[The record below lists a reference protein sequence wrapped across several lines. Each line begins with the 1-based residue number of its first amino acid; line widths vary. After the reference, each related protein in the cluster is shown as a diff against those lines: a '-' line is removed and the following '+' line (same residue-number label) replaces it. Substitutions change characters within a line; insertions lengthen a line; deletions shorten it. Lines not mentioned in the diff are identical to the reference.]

1 MRRSSRICAAGPPP
15 GLAVVLGVRADFYGH
30 CLTHPGLLDA
40 LRERALP
47 LGPMTVPE
55 LRQAITEPA
64 AAEGLSLE
72 PGLVEVLLRDLGTAP
87 GTGRC
92 ASGALPLLSHTLRAT
107 WQHRDDGGVL
117 TVAGYERTGGIHGAV
132 AATAGRVYEGL
143 TPGRQRAVR
152 PVLLRMVRV
161 GDDEDHVRQPAD
173 RAELIEIDPHAEAV
187 VEAFT
192 AARLLTAGTSGVEI
206 SHEALLRAWPDLRAW
221 ISEDRAALRARQQL
235 RQAAQM
241 WRQEAGDPHLLYQGV
256 RLAAARDL
264 AARHALG
271 PREEAFVRASLAR
284 QEAQARAER
293 ARVSRLR
300 ALTSALTALA
310 VLVMGVAGY
319 AWTQKSVAE
328 SMRRLTSAGQLAG
341 ESARLARTRPD
352 VTALLAAAAYGRR
365 DTPQTRGALLSTQ
378 AQGFAGRLPTH
389 PGPLWSTS
397 VSDDGRIMATGDGR
411 GRAAVWDVRRRE
423 RLWTPGDRFTRL
435 QAVAVSPDGSL
446 VAGTGGKEL
455 WLWDAR
461 SGALKA
467 RAPLRNAAALG
478 ALEFSA
484 DGTTLALSGTGV
496 ELLRV
501 PSLEP
506 APSPPW
512 TTPMDGLALHP
523 KGTMVAGTGKD
534 GTVRIWQTL
543 SSTSPV
549 SDAKAPP
556 PTLKAGTGPVYDV
569 AFSPD
574 GALLAAAGADH
585 VVHLWWTSGWR
596 PAGTLKGHSDTIW
609 HLAFR
614 ADGQVLATAGEDQRV
629 LLWDVPA
636 RRPLTVLAGHS
647 AAVHTVAFPRTGHR
661 LASGSSDQTVALW
674 DTGGWHVGGCT
685 GTRPRAAADSSGGP
699 AVAVDDPD
707 GGAVHYRDVNG
718 CHRLRMDGQ
727 IYGLARGGPSGHLIA
742 AGGKN
747 GRVRLFDLRHPEHK
761 PFDLTVVNADGPC
774 TVPPSAPTARWPR
787 PADMTTASTSGP
799 SPPAA

>member
-1 MRRSSRICAAGPPP
+1 
-15 GLAVVLGVRADFYGH
+15 
-30 CLTHPGLLDA
+30 
-40 LRERALP
+40 
-47 LGPMTVPE
+47 
-55 LRQAITEPA
+55 
-64 AAEGLSLE
+64 
-72 PGLVEVLLRDLGTAP
+72 
-87 GTGRC
+87 
-92 ASGALPLLSHTLRAT
+92 
-107 WQHRDDGGVL
+107 
-117 TVAGYERTGGIHGAV
+117 
-132 AATAGRVYEGL
+132 
-143 TPGRQRAVR
+143 
-152 PVLLRMVRV
+152 
-161 GDDEDHVRQPAD
+161 
-173 RAELIEIDPHAEAV
+173 
-187 VEAFT
+187 
-192 AARLLTAGTSGVEI
+192 
-206 SHEALLRAWPDLRAW
+206 
-221 ISEDRAALRARQQL
+221 
-235 RQAAQM
+235 
-241 WRQEAGDPHLLYQGV
+241 
-256 RLAAARDL
+256 
-264 AARHALG
+264 
-271 PREEAFVRASLAR
+271 
-284 QEAQARAER
+284 
-293 ARVSRLR
+293 
-300 ALTSALTALA
+300 
-310 VLVMGVAGY
+310 
-319 AWTQKSVAE
+319 
-328 SMRRLTSAGQLAG
+328 
-341 ESARLARTRPD
+341 
-352 VTALLAAAAYGRR
+352 
-365 DTPQTRGALLSTQ
+365 
-378 AQGFAGRLPTH
+378 
-389 PGPLWSTS
+389 
-397 VSDDGRIMATGDGR
+397 MATGDGR

-787 PADMTTASTSGP
+787 PGGYDNRIHLWTITAGGLTGRTERRASSTVRALAFSPGDQTLAIGADRVVELTRLDRTGPPRRLTALTAPVTALAYDATGDTLAIATEDGSITLWDLPTRTRKFTLAGQQGP
-799 SPPAA
+799 VRALRFDPRGDRLAIVGELGTARWWTLSLPWALHHACQTRSLPGTEEWNRLLPDVNRSDIPHITPC